1 MINERK
7 FSDEKDERVDL
18 LSNFV
23 DANDELLEDGEQKLG
38 EVELIGRGSCRGLL
52 VHSFYAWHS
61 GNIFIFYI
69 AGHEVRTHSNIGHR
83 PTSAT

>member
-1 MINERK
+1 MQSYLVEMINERK
-7 FSDEKDERVDL
+7 LSDEKDERMDL

-52 VHSFYAWHS
+52 VHSFTPGIQETFSYS
-61 GNIFIFYI
+61 
-69 AGHEVRTHSNIGHR
+69 
-83 PTSAT
+83 TSLDMR